1 MRQQRTTEVSSNVD
15 LQELLAGEYS
25 HFRKVGEDDYRDPSE
40 KNPGLSLSS
49 NGYYDHKTGNGGSLS
64 KLARDESGDVNHRGL
79 HQDYVYNKSSGNKPE
94 KATSDKAAY
103 L

>member
-40 KNPGLSLSS
+40 KI
-49 NGYYDHKTGNGGSLS
+49 
-64 KLARDESGDVNHRGL
+64 RV
-79 HQDYVYNKSSGNKPE
+79 
-94 KATSDKAAY
+94 
-103 L
+103 